1 MQLDE
6 VNIEGR
12 PLRVVVWECA
22 CVWPDNHA
30 AVQQP
35 CCVAVEFF
43 LPLSVSQ
50 STMSSSP
57 RRSQPSE
64 DTPAP
69 RGENSGALG
78 ENSGALREL
87 IKETVQELLSE
98 RTPDPTSASHTQT
111 GER

>member
-1 MQLDE
+1 M
-6 VNIEGR
+6 
-12 PLRVVVWECA
+12 RVA
-22 CVWPDNHA
+22 R
-30 AVQQP
+30 QP
-35 CCVAVEFF
+35 RGSATTLLCCRRVF